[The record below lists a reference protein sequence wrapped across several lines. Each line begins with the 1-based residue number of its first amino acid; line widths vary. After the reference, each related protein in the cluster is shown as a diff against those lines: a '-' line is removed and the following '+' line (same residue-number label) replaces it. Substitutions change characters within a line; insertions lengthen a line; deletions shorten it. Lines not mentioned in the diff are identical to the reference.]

1 MSFKI
6 FYYIFILYKIHNMK
20 KCPPGVI
27 CFENVTIFCIV
38 LILIIFFYF
47 YFNTRHNN
55 LNKSVHATRHSNSTT
70 RQNEIIISQIPSY
83 PYTNLVPPP
92 VPGDVLLDP
101 YVPPLRDE
109 RYLIPQLTRVPPGT
123 IPINIS
129 TNVGAVDTSYRQVG
143 ILNPTNKPNKDNVL
157 PLMGRPVFTN
167 RDMWQYYTIG
177 NQYNS
182 VKLPIIVKGKSGLNE
197 YGVDRLYNGD
207 TVYIEGLNDV
217 YRATIY
223 DNDTI
228 KYLPFI

>member
-1 MSFKI
+1 MK
-6 FYYIFILYKIHNMK
+6 K

-27 CFENVTIFCIV
+27 CIENITMGFIAFIIV
-38 LILIIFFYF
+38 IVVYFLYSTLTKQTGNESNERNLNNRGNSENRLQPPRLGLIPRFPNFPY
-47 YFNTRHNN
+47 NNNN
-55 LNKSVHATRHSNSTT
+55 LA
-70 RQNEIIISQIPSY
+70 PS
-83 PYTNLVPPP
+83 
-92 VPGDVLLDP
+92 VPGDVLLNP
-101 YVPPLRDE
+101 YNPPLRDE
-109 RYLIPQLTRVPPGT
+109 RYFLPQINVIPSGT
-123 IPINIS
+123 IPINVS
-129 TNVGAVDTSYRQVG
+129 TNVGAVDTNYRQVG

-167 RDMWQYYTIG
+167 RDKWQYYTIG
-177 NQYNS
+177 NQFNS

-207 TVYIEGLNDV
+207 TIYIEGLNDV